1 MVTPAFARGKALAD
15 ETGSEIRRQRIE
27 KADALATLQG
37 RRYPNDFQVS
47 HDIAKVIALAGDQ
60 DGPALD
66 QAAIRVRVAGRVMGL
81 NSFGKS
87 TFLRVRDRTGTVQAY
102 VRLDRVGQDLY
113 QRVQLTD
120 VGDIV
125 GVEGVLFRTRTNELT
140 VQAAD
145 YRVLA
150 KCLRPLP
157 EKWHGLKDRE
167 TRCRMRYLDL
177 VMNEES
183 RRIFVARTRIIQ
195 YLRRFLDER
204 GFLEVET
211 PMMHPVLGGANAR
224 PFVTH
229 HNALDMDLYLRIAP
243 ELYLKRLVVGGFERV
258 YEINRNFRNEGV
270 STRHNPE
277 FTMLEFYWA
286 YATYEDLMDLSET
299 LFRGL
304 AREVCGGEQVRFGG
318 HTIDFGRPFQRLTVC
333 EALQEHCGARE
344 EAFHEPEAARAL
356 ALDQGVPEEEVAAI
370 LAKHRTGAG
379 PDARRNAAL
388 EVCMAVF
395 EDRVEDRLVQPT
407 FVTRYPAVVSPLAR
421 RSDDDPTLVDRFE
434 LMIAGGEVANAF
446 SELNDP
452 ADQEER
458 FREQVRA
465 KAAGDAEAMEYDED
479 YIRALE
485 YGLPP
490 TAGEGIGIDRLAMIL
505 TGQENIRDV
514 ILFPLMRPEA

>member
-1 MVTPAFARGKALAD
+1 MAG
-15 ETGSEIRRQRIE
+15 ETESEIRRQRVG
-27 KADALATLQG
+27 KANTLAALQG
-37 RRYPNDFQVS
+37 RRYPNDFRVS
-47 HDIAKVIALAGDQ
+47 HCMAEVQSLAGER
-60 DGPALD
+60 DGNALEE
-66 QAAIRVRVAGRVMGL
+66 AAIRVRVAGRVMGL

-87 TFLRVRDRTGTVQAY
+87 TFLRVRDRSGTLQVY
-102 VRLDRVGQDLY
+102 VRLDRVGEQTY
-113 QRVQLTD
+113 RRVRLTD

-125 GVEGVLFRTRTNELT
+125 GVEGVLFRTRTGELT
-140 VQAAD
+140 VQAED
-145 YRVLA
+145 FRVLS

-167 TRCRMRYLDL
+167 TRCRMRYVDL
-177 VMNEES
+177 IVNEES

-204 GFLEVET
+204 GFMEVET

-258 YEINRNFRNEGV
+258 YEINRNFRNEGI

-299 LFRGL
+299 LLRGL
-304 AREVCGGEQVRFGG
+304 AREVCGQEQVEFAGE
-318 HTIDFGRPFQRLTVC
+318 TIDFGKPFRRVTVC
-333 EALQEHCGARE
+333 EALCEFCGAPE
-344 EAFHEPEAARAL
+344 EAFYEPEVAKAFAL
-356 ALDQGVPEEEVAAI
+356 KQGVPEEEVAAT
-370 LAKHRTGAG
+370 LAKHGADRKAS
-379 PDARRNAAL
+379 PEARRDAAL
-388 EVCMAVF
+388 DLCMAVF
-395 EDRVEDRLVQPT
+395 EDRVEERLVQPT

-434 LMIAGGEVANAF
+434 LMVAGGEVANAF

-458 FREQVRA
+458 FREQARA
-465 KAAGDAEAMEYDED
+465 KSAGDAEAMEYDED

-490 TAGEGIGIDRLAMIL
+490 TAGEGIGIDRLTMIL

-514 ILFPLMRPEA
+514 ILFPLMRPES

>member
-1 MVTPAFARGKALAD
+1 MAD

-27 KADALATLQG
+27 KADALAALQG
-37 RRYPNDFQVS
+37 RRYPNDFRVS
-47 HDIAKVIALAGDQ
+47 HCVAEAVALAGDQ

-66 QAAIRVRVAGRVMGL
+66 RAAIRVRVAGRVMAL

-87 TFLRVRDRTGTVQAY
+87 TFLRVRDRTGTLQAY
-102 VRLDRVGQDLY
+102 VRRDRVGEETY
-113 QRVQLTD
+113 QRVRLTD
-120 VGDIV
+120 VGDFV

-140 VQAAD
+140 VQAED
-145 YRVLA
+145 FRVLS

-167 TRCRMRYLDL
+167 TRCRMRYVDL

-183 RRIFVARTRIIQ
+183 RRIFEARTRIIQ

-258 YEINRNFRNEGV
+258 YEVNRNFRNEGV

-286 YATYEDLMDLSET
+286 YATYEDLMDLSES

-304 AREVCGGEQVRFGG
+304 ARDVCGREAVEFAGR
-318 HTIDFGRPFQRLTVC
+318 TIDFGRPFCRLTVC
-333 EALQEHCGARE
+333 EALQEYCGARE
-344 EAFHEPEAARAL
+344 EAFHDPEAARAF
-356 ALDQGVPEEEVAAI
+356 ALGQGVPEDEVAAI
-370 LAKHRTGAG
+370 LAKHGRARDGD
-379 PDARRNAAL
+379 PVARRDAAL

-479 YIRALE
+479 YVRALE

-490 TAGEGIGIDRLAMIL
+490 TAGEGIGIDRLTMIL

-514 ILFPLMRPEA
+514 ILFPLMRPL